1 LKTVRILYIDHTSEL
16 GGAERSL
23 LDLLG
28 RLDRERIEPILVT
41 SPAGPLV
48 ERARALGIEV
58 VLLDLDETALT
69 LSREEWSTNRLSFLW
84 KARGFSREVWR
95 LAGLIRARD
104 IDVVH
109 TNTLK
114 AHVLGSL
121 VAWLS
126 RRPIVWHMRDL
137 PSKRGDARNLLDRL
151 FKIVKPGIIAIS
163 QAVADDLSPPF
174 AARTRVVYNGI
185 DLDAFDARKLAVSD
199 LPPAEAGT
207 LIGTISHLIPW
218 KGQDVFLYAAAQLL
232 RRHPEARFLIVG
244 DPIFQFRQERERL
257 EGIAR
262 YLGISDRVV
271 FAGHRE
277 DVPAVLASLDIFAL
291 PSLYEPFGRVL
302 IEAMAASRPIVAS
315 RAGGVPEIVLDGQT
329 GILVTPGDPQALADA
344 LAMMI
349 EQPQTAQ
356 RLAVAARIRVC
367 EAFSL
372 DATLAGV
379 MAAYEAFNLLPAGR
393 GD

>member
-1 LKTVRILYIDHTSEL
+1 VLYIDHTSEL

-23 LDLLG
+23 LDLLA
-28 RLDRERIEPILVT
+28 RLDRTRIEPLLVT

-69 LSREEWSTNRLSFLW
+69 LSREEWSTHRMTFLW
-84 KARGFSREVWR
+84 KARGFAREVWR
-95 LAGLIRARD
+95 LNRLIRTRG
-104 IDVVH
+104 IDFVH

-121 VAWLS
+121 VAWLA
-126 RRPIVWHMRDL
+126 RRPVVWHMRDL

-151 FKIVKPGIIAIS
+151 FKVVNPGIIAIS

-185 DLDAFDARKLAVSD
+185 DLAQFDARSQAPV
-199 LPPAEAGT
+199 AAAGEGEGP

-232 RRHPEARFLIVG
+232 RRHPDARFLIVG

-257 EGIAR
+257 EGIVR
-262 YLGISDRVV
+262 FLGIGDRVS

-302 IEAMAASRPIVAS
+302 IEAMAASCPIVAS
-315 RAGGVPEIVLDGQT
+315 RAGGVPEIILDGET
-329 GILVTPGDPQALADA
+329 GVLVTPGDPQALSDA
-344 LAMMI
+344 LCAMLENPEM
-349 EQPQTAQ
+349 AK
-356 RLAVAARIRVC
+356 RLALAARARVS
-367 EAFSL
+367 ASFSL
-372 DATLAGV
+372 DATLSGV
-379 MAAYEAFNLLPAGR
+379 MEAYAAFGLVPKSPLPGQ
-393 GD
+393 